1 MLRRCLLLMT
11 SMLLLVSFTGY
22 VSAETNIGLV
32 DTKAVFENH
41 PKAQQA
47 KESMEQ
53 DIAKFQDTFQTKQE
67 EVKALKEKLDS
78 ATLLSDEEKEK
89 QKKQIN
95 DKIAELMKYKE
106 DMSTQIET
114 KEQELTKE
122 IVDDIYAAISSIAK
136 EKNLQLVIE
145 KGSTLYA
152 ASGLDL
158 TKDVMGMLEK
168 KNQKTESKSLDK
180 N

>member
-1 MLRRCLLLMT
+1 
-11 SMLLLVSFTGY
+11 MLLAACWFTGF
-22 VSAETNIGLV
+22 VSAEVNIGLV
-32 DTKAVFENH
+32 DTKTVFESH

-53 DIAKFQDTFQTKQE
+53 DMTKFQNMFQAKQE
-67 EVKALKEKLDS
+67 EIKTLKEKLDS

-89 QKKQIN
+89 QKKVIN
-95 DKIAELMKYKE
+95 EKITEIMKYKE
-106 DMSTQIET
+106 EISSELET
-114 KEQELTKE
+114 KEQQLTKE
-122 IVDDIYAAISSIAK
+122 IVDDIYAVISEIAK
-136 EKNLQLVIE
+136 KKNLQLVME

-158 TKDVMGMLEK
+158 TEDVMKMIEEK
-168 KNQKTESKSLDK
+168 SQKSSNKSQDK